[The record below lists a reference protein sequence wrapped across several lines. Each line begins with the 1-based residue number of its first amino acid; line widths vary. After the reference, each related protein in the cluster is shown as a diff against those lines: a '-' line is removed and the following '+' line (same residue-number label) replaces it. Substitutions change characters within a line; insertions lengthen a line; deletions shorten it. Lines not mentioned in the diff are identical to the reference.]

1 MLMRSSGTERIFNQ
15 LVRNDGNELS
25 NRLVGYWLSY
35 ITSITDRNMRPLLR
49 QNIFFFFLN
58 NSLPNKKR
66 RENSRWHPHKYTSA
80 RGNRDR
86 RVLCTR
92 NLN

>member
-49 QNIFFFFLN
+49 QNIYIFFFFF
-58 NSLPNKKR
+58 
-66 RENSRWHPHKYTSA
+66 
-80 RGNRDR
+80 
-86 RVLCTR
+86 
-92 NLN
+92 

>member
-49 QNIFFFFLN
+49 QNIYFFF
-58 NSLPNKKR
+58 K
-66 RENSRWHPHKYTSA
+66 
-80 RGNRDR
+80 
-86 RVLCTR
+86 
-92 NLN
+92 